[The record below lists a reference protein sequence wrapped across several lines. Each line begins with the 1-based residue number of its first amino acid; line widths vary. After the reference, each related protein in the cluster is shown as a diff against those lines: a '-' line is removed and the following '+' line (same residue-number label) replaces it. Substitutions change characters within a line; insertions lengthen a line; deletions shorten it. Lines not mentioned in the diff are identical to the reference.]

1 MDIEGLG
8 TAVVEQLVEKEM
20 VTDVGD
26 LYSLDVETLAGLD
39 RLAQKSAENL
49 VKALDES
56 RERPF
61 DRLLFALGILHV
73 GSTVARTLAARFPS
87 VERLQEATVEEL
99 EEVEEIGPVIA
110 RSVRDFF
117 DQEATGTLIG
127 KLRKAGLQ
135 LAAEPRQ
142 RGSRRRTVCSRVMT
156 VVITGTLE
164 GFTRDRQGPSWRS
177 QGGRVVS
184 SVSRN
189 TDLVDRRRQGRL
201 QARPGPRAGGGGPR
215 RGGLP
220 AAAGRRR
227 GSPDA

>member
-1 MDIEGLG
+1 MDKD
-8 TAVVEQLVEKEM
+8 LVA
-20 VTDVGD
+20 DVGD
-26 LYSLDVETLAGLD
+26 LYSLKAETLADLE

-56 RERPF
+56 RKRPF

-87 VERLQEATVEEL
+87 VEQLQAATVEEL

-117 DQEATGTLIG
+117 DQEATGTLLG
-127 KLRKAGLQ
+127 KLREAGLQ
-135 LAAEPRQ
+135 LDAGPAGAEEPAAD
-142 RGSRRRTVCSRVMT
+142 GLFAGLT

-164 GFTRDRQGPSWRS
+164 GFSRDQAGALVES

-184 SVSRN
+184 SVSKN
-189 TDLVDRRRQGRL
+189 TDLVIAGDKAGSKLARAQELGVEVLSEEGLRL
-201 QARPGPRAGGGGPR
+201 RLREA
-215 RGGLP
+215 GLP
-220 AAAGRRR
+220 
-227 GSPDA
+227 DA